1 MSGSVD
7 NWMVGCM
14 SGTSADGVD
23 MAAVATDGVEIR
35 EFGRSSYLLYSYEE
49 RDTIRGAFGQWPG
62 DADVAE
68 VEEIVEE
75 AHLLGLDDLMPGTTV
90 GFHGQTLAH
99 DPGSGRTH
107 QAGNGERLAAEA
119 GRRVVWDFRSLDM
132 ANGGQG
138 APLSPFYHFALA
150 KFLGLT
156 APVAFLNL
164 GGVGNV
170 SLVDPSFSAPEEDGA
185 VVAFDTGPAN
195 AIIDDFVRPRTGM
208 QCDLNGELAI
218 AGTPDMDII
227 AEFLDDPW
235 FRKPPPKSLDRDA
248 FARIVERADHLSIE
262 DGAATMT
269 ACAAAGARRSLELA
283 DRGAEQILV
292 CGGGRTNPAL
302 MGALDRELD
311 AKVVRVDEFG
321 VDGAMIEAQ
330 AFAYLAARVVRGL
343 PTSSPGTTGCAQPVC
358 GGRISDPGGSDHGG
372 Q

>member
-1 MSGSVD
+1 MSGSVE

-23 MAAVATDGVEIR
+23 LAAVATDGVDIQ
-35 EFGRSSYLLYSYEE
+35 EFGRSSYLFYSYEE
-49 RDTIRGAFGQWPG
+49 RETIRGAFGRWQG

-75 AHLLGLDDLMPGTTV
+75 AHLLGLDDFMPGTTV

-99 DPGSGRTH
+99 DPGTGRTH
-107 QAGNGERLAAEA
+107 QAGDGERLAAEA
-119 GRRVVWDFRSLDM
+119 GRRVVWDFRSLDL

-138 APLSPFYHFALA
+138 APLAPFYHFALA

-164 GGVGNV
+164 GGVGNL
-170 SLVDPSFSAPEEDGA
+170 SLVDPSYSAPEEDGA

-195 AIIDDFVRPRTGM
+195 AIIDDFVRPRTEM
-208 QCDLNGELAI
+208 QCDLNGRLAS
-218 AGTPDMDII
+218 AGTPDMDVI

-248 FARIVERADHLSIE
+248 FARIVERADHLSVE

-269 ACAAAGARRSLELA
+269 ACAATAARRSLEQA
-283 DRGAEQILV
+283 DREVEQVLV
-292 CGGGRTNPAL
+292 CGGGRSNPAL
-302 MGALDRELD
+302 MRALDRELA

-343 PTSSPGTTGCAQPVC
+343 PTSSPGTTGCHRPVC
-358 GGRISDPGGSDHGG
+358 GGRISDPGGSDNRDE
-372 Q
+372 